1 MPLYLGVMS
10 GTSLDGVDLALV
22 EQTDHTRLL
31 ATRYQAMPDQLRQ
44 ELLALCSSS
53 GDELAR
59 AAIAEQ
65 HWAKLVAGM
74 ANQLLA
80 EQHLSPESVRAIGSH
95 GQTVRH
101 EPQRGFTIQIG
112 NPALLAELTGITVVS
127 DFRRRDVA
135 AGGQGAPLVPAFHES
150 VLAGLIECAR
160 CSTSAASVISVFY
173 VPVSPPM
180 VSTAGRAMP

>member
-1 MPLYLGVMS
+1 MS

-135 AGGQGAPLVPAFHES
+135 AGGRARRLCRPSMSRFWQG
-150 VLAGLIECAR
+150 
-160 CSTSAASVISVFY
+160 
-173 VPVSPPM
+173 
-180 VSTAGRAMP
+180 

>member
-1 MPLYLGVMS
+1 MS

-80 EQHLSPESVRAIGSH
+80 EQHLSPES
-95 GQTVRH
+95 
-101 EPQRGFTIQIG
+101 
-112 NPALLAELTGITVVS
+112 
-127 DFRRRDVA
+127 
-135 AGGQGAPLVPAFHES
+135 
-150 VLAGLIECAR
+150 
-160 CSTSAASVISVFY
+160 SA
-173 VPVSPPM
+173 
-180 VSTAGRAMP
+180 AGRADRHHRRQRLPPSRCGRWRPGRAACAGLP

>member
-112 NPALLAELTGITVVS
+112 PVESPVVPIYPMIWPCFTVEPLRTPLAK
-127 DFRRRDVA
+127 
-135 AGGQGAPLVPAFHES
+135 PCM
-150 VLAGLIECAR
+150 CA
-160 CSTSAASVISVFY
+160 
-173 VPVSPPM
+173 
-180 VSTAGRAMP
+180 